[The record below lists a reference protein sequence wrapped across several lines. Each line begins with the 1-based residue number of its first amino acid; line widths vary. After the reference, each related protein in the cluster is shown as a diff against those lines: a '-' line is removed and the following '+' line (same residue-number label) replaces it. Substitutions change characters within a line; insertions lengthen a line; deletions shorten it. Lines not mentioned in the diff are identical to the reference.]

1 MKKSPE
7 FSTSEPSS
15 TSSKAPLFRIRLEA
29 PPDVPRSDDVIKELC
44 ELAVAS
50 VRRMEAIALAME
62 KALGEQDLPASE
74 VSRVVRTILV
84 ARTNSVKLVTNA
96 VSELSGP
103 LKTKK
108 KAVEV

>member
-1 MKKSPE
+1 M
-7 FSTSEPSS
+7 
-15 TSSKAPLFRIRLEA
+15 EA